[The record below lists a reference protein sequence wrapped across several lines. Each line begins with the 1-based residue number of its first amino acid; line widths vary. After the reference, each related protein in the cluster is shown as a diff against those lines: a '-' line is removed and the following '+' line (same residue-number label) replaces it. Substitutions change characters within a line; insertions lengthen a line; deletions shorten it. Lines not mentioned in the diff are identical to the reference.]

1 MATAVDETNN
11 FKVDKL
17 TSDNY
22 HHWKFNVKMYLIGKD
37 LWEIVSG
44 EEVLAE
50 DANEETKRKFK
61 KRENAA
67 LASICLSISTNL
79 QIYVR
84 SAKNPKE
91 AWDTLANHFEEKTL
105 SKKILYRRKLYRQK
119 IFHKLCI
126 QRFLGKT

>member
-17 TSDNY
+17 TSKNY

-50 DANEETKRKFK
+50 E
-61 KRENAA
+61 
-67 LASICLSISTNL
+67 AS
-79 QIYVR
+79 
-84 SAKNPKE
+84 E
-91 AWDTLANHFEEKTL
+91 
-105 SKKILYRRKLYRQK
+105 
-119 IFHKLCI
+119 
-126 QRFLGKT
+126 